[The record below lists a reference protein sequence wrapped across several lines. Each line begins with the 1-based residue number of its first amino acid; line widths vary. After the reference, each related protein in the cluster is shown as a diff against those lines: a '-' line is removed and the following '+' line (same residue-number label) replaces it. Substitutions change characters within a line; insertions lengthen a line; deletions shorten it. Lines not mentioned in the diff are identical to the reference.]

1 MAGMGTDKLCLRKAQ
16 IHFSCGTTIEAD
28 FCRRRIFLQAKTR
41 RLSCFKSEN
50 QSQNWKV
57 PEERNIGA
65 ESAKDDAQ
73 RKTLDKTQDKLKL
86 SYVPFRNVP
95 SCSYKYIG
103 L

>member
-1 MAGMGTDKLCLRKAQ
+1 MAGMGTDKLYSRKAQ
-16 IHFSCGTTIEAD
+16 CHFSYGTATEAD
-28 FCRRRIFLQAKTR
+28 FCRRRIFPQAKTR

-50 QSQNWKV
+50 QGQNWKV
-57 PEERNIGA
+57 PEERNIRA

-73 RKTLDKTQDKLKL
+73 CKTLDKTQDKLKL
-86 SYVPFRNVP
+86 SYGPFRNVP